1 MIECL
6 VIGDSIAVGIGSQL
20 TQCKTI
26 ANVGI
31 SSKKFVTHHKYL
43 PQSNETII
51 SLGSNDGQ
59 ANYRSYLISLR
70 KNIKGKVI
78 WILPN
83 NNVKTRSIIVAIANQ
98 YSDRIVYLSK
108 YKSVDGVHPKSYNQ
122 IAKDI
127 K

>member
-1 MIECL
+1 MLEC
-6 VIGDSIAVGIGSQL
+6 VVVGDSIAVGIGSVL
-20 TQCKTI
+20 TECRTI
-26 ANVGI
+26 AKVGI
-31 SSKKFVTHHKYL
+31 NSKDFVTHHKHL
-43 PQSNETII
+43 PKSNETII

-59 ANYRSYLISLR
+59 ANYSSYLISLR

-83 NNVKTRSIIVAIANQ
+83 NNVKTRAAIVAIANQ

-108 YKSVDGVHPKSYNQ
+108 YKSADGVHPKSYNQ